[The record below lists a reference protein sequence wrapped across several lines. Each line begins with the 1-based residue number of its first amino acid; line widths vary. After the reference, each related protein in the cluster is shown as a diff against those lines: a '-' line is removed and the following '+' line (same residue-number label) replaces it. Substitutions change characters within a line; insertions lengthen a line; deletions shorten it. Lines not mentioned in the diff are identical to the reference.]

1 MPTKFILILAILL
14 GTAISLRAQG
24 ESVPEPPQ
32 GTVYGIV
39 VSNSGGFRAGLE
51 RAVRVL
57 SKVAENNSEN
67 DSAFVITYAGADK
80 IRLRQ
85 EATSDR
91 IELADAIQNL
101 YAEAGSGA
109 LLDAIKLAAEQLIG
123 DRQNGEPKSSLV
135 IATDGDVRDSVVK
148 ADELL
153 KYLLEKKVRLHVLV
167 IADPRT
173 KHDSLDR
180 LIRGTGG
187 KIYSYTDDPDEL
199 ALEISADIRAK

>member
-1 MPTKFILILAILL
+1 MSSQFTFILAIIL
-14 GTAISLRAQG
+14 GAAVTVSAQS
-24 ESVPEPPQ
+24 ESIPAAAES
-32 GTVYGIV
+32 TVYGMV
-39 VSNSGGFRAGLE
+39 VFNSGGFRAGLE
-51 RAVRVL
+51 RSVRVL

-67 DSAFVITYAGADK
+67 EVAFVITYAGGEK

-91 IELADAIQNL
+91 LELADAIQNL

-109 LLDAIKLAAEQLIG
+109 LLDAIKLASEQLIATRLG
-123 DRQNGEPKSSLV
+123 HDQTSSLV
-135 IATDGDVRDSVVK
+135 IATDGDTRDSAVK

-153 KYLLEKKVRLHVLV
+153 KYLLENKVRLHVLV
-167 IADPRT
+167 IAGPRA

-187 KIYSYTDDPDEL
+187 KIYTYTDDPD
-199 ALEISADIRAK
+199 ATADAISADIKVK